1 MALGDTGG
9 QRQRAGQGSL
19 QDHRKGSVPHRET
32 PMWVWGTQEGFRNPH
47 KDPKNGAG
55 DPRKGLGTPRDPRK
69 GLGTPRKGSGTPQK
83 DLGTPQRRQEGFGIL
98 KSVQRPP
105 QLGGRD
111 GGTPRT
117 GSATKEAAQAPQYGL
132 TPLPSPPP
140 LVGPPH
146 RVMCRR
152 ANAMAYS
159 ATAVLPAEVCAA
171 TSSDCPRS
179 RHSAARC
186 WNASGRNG
194 HCGRGG
200 GVRTLPEPEPQEGG

>member
-32 PMWVWGTQEGFRNPH
+32 PVWVWGTQEGFRNPH

-55 DPRKGLGTPRDPRK
+55 DSRKGLGTPRDPRK

-140 LVGPPH
+140 LWAPLTVSCVAVPTRWRIQPRRFCRQRCAQPPAVTAPAPGTAPRAAGTH
-146 RVMCRR
+146 RGGT
-152 ANAMAYS
+152 
-159 ATAVLPAEVCAA
+159 ATA
-171 TSSDCPRS
+171 
-179 RHSAARC
+179 
-186 WNASGRNG
+186 
-194 HCGRGG
+194 GG
-200 GVRTLPEPEPQEGG
+200 EGG